1 MAGYEM
7 LDQLRAAG
15 PIVRV
20 PYGVDGFYM
29 VTDHENAL
37 KVAQD
42 ARTFPQVGHVMETG
56 EASQFELIPETLNG
70 PEHVKWRRLLAP
82 YFSPGKVESWDEK
95 VRERAIELIEGLVAL
110 GECDFIADFSLRFPT
125 AVFLEIMGLPVDEL
139 DMMLKWELAILHPE
153 GDDLE
158 ANQVEMLEAQM
169 AVTQYFMGV
178 IADRRAMPE
187 EERPAG
193 IVTDALSWRIDGDL
207 VPDQDLLSFYL
218 LMFMAGLDTVTA
230 ELAYGFMHLATH
242 PEDRQRL
249 LDDPALAPK
258 VTEELLRAYPI
269 VNPPREVTVATEI
282 AGCPVKPGDFIVL
295 SLPCAG
301 RDDAQHPNGAVVDFD
316 RPTTSHLTFGAGPHR
331 CLGSHLARHELMVAY
346 EEWHKRIPNY
356 WIAESSHPT
365 EATGG
370 MMTLNSMQLQ
380 WRQ

>member
-7 LDQLRAAG
+7 FDQLRAAG

-20 PYGVDGFYM
+20 PYGKGEFFL
-29 VTDHENAL
+29 VTDHEQAL
-37 KVAQD
+37 RVTQD
-42 ARTFPQVGHVMETG
+42 AKTFPQPGHSMDTG
-56 EASQFELIPETLNG
+56 EATQFELIPETLNG

-95 VRERAIELIEGLVAL
+95 IRERAVELIEALVPL
-110 GECDFIADFSLRFPT
+110 GECDFVSDFSLRFPT
-125 AVFLEIMGLPVDEL
+125 AVFLGIMGLPVEEL
-139 DMMLKWELAILHPE
+139 DDMLKWELAILHPE
-153 GDDLE
+153 GDDLDASQAE
-158 ANQVEMLEAQM
+158 QQAAQM
-169 AVTQYFMGV
+169 AVTQYFMQV
-178 IADRRAMPE
+178 IADRRAMPLD
-187 EERPAG
+187 ERPPG
-193 IVTDALSWRIDGDL
+193 IVTDALSWTIDGEL
-207 VPDQDLLSFYL
+207 VPDKDLLSFYL

-242 PEDRQRL
+242 PQDRQQL
-249 LDDPALAPK
+249 VDHPEIGPK

-269 VNPPREVTVATEI
+269 VNTAREVTVETEI
-282 AGCPVKPGDFIVL
+282 AGCPVKPGDFVMV
-295 SLPCAG
+295 SLPSAG
-301 RDDAQHPNGAVVDFD
+301 RDDAQHPNGVVVDFD

-331 CLGSHLARHELMVAY
+331 CLGSHLARHELLVAY

-380 WRQ
+380 WRL